1 MKITEVIAEA
11 QLDEI
16 ERLSKGGYTGGK
28 DELGIY
34 KTPGEKKLV
43 PLPGGSGLFY
53 SIKADSD
60 GTRQFIFIVDP
71 NAVPEKPIRQ
81 RWDFDA
87 EYNQRL
93 QAWEKNK
100 GKVRP
105 AIVAKL
111 SVEDFNSPIPN
122 AVQVG
127 SITVDEDYRG
137 RGLAKA
143 MYGIVLSIMKKTLIA
158 GNEQTPGG
166 RKNWISLTN
175 IPGVEVKGFVQLD
188 TDDVEFDPN
197 DWPDELVYQQAK
209 KIKEKR
215 VDAIHNDIMRLG
227 GQFIGKSKYAEYW
240 AFDVVPGNGELEPVV
255 KNSLSRLYSNRGYE
269 QTSLYAR
276 WTGK

>member
-1 MKITEVIAEA
+1 MRA
-11 QLDEI
+11 QEFLNEI
-16 ERLSKGGYTGGK
+16 QRLNKGGYTGGK
-28 DELGIY
+28 DELEIY
-34 KTPGEKKLV
+34 KTPSEKKLS

-53 SIKADSD
+53 SIKADRD

-71 NAVPEKPIRQ
+71 AAIPEKPVRK

-111 SVEDFNSPIPN
+111 SVEDFSSPIPN
-122 AVQVG
+122 AVKVG

-143 MYGIVLSIMKKTLIA
+143 LYGIVLSIMGKTLVA
-158 GNEQTPGG
+158 GGEQTPGG
-166 RKNWISLTN
+166 RRNWLSLVN

-209 KIKEKR
+209 KIKEKQ
-215 VDAIHNDIMRLG
+215 VDAIHNNIMQLG
-227 GQFIGKSKYAEYW
+227 GQFIGANRYAEYW
-240 AFDVVPGNGELEPVV
+240 AFDVVPGNGELAPAV
-255 KNSLSRLYSNRGYE
+255 KNSLSKLYSDRGYE
-269 QTSLYAR
+269 PTGLFAR
-276 WTGK
+276 WVG